1 MEGMRLVPRLVT
13 SYEINENI
21 DQGVPYSCCEVI
33 KKKKNS
39 EGKQRRGGSGG
50 EGKWG
55 GELGAMEGGATAVMM
70 HCMRE

>member
-33 KKKKNS
+33 KKKKKTLKGN
-39 EGKQRRGGSGG
+39 RGGVDLAEKGSGAG
-50 EGKWG
+50 NWELWKEGQ
-55 GELGAMEGGATAVMM
+55 
-70 HCMRE
+70 RQS